1 VHLAVRRSF
10 LPRSPRRES
19 APCVS
24 MHLGLPE
31 RDSMRTVF
39 AREIGLMSGWRG
51 LEATSNRASFHT
63 PTSDSI
69 GIHFRIPSVPQGEGQ
84 RKTQNAGSTG
94 ASIPCL
100 RTPYSKQSFYFWN
113 QPVDA
118 LSEDCLRQL
127 EMRSACPEEIGGE
140 MATRS
145 DQPAAR
151 LNSVLPGSLHTENA
165 LFEANPEV

>member
-1 VHLAVRRSF
+1 
-10 LPRSPRRES
+10 
-19 APCVS
+19 
-24 MHLGLPE
+24 
-31 RDSMRTVF
+31 MRTVF
-39 AREIGLMSGWRG
+39 AREIGLMSGRPG
-51 LEATSNRASFHT
+51 LEATSDRASFHR
-63 PTSDSI
+63 PTSDSM
-69 GIHFRIPSVPQGEGQ
+69 GLHFRIPSVPHGEGQ
-84 RKTQNAGSTG
+84 RKTQNAGPTG

-118 LSEDCLRQL
+118 ISEDCLRQL
-127 EMRSACPEEIGGE
+127 KLRSACPEEIGGE

-165 LFEANPEV
+165 LSEANPEV

>member
-1 VHLAVRRSF
+1 
-10 LPRSPRRES
+10 
-19 APCVS
+19 
-24 MHLGLPE
+24 MHLVLPE
-31 RDSMRTVF
+31 SDSMRTVF

-51 LEATSNRASFHT
+51 LEATSDRASFHR

-69 GIHFRIPSVPQGEGQ
+69 GLHFRIPSVPHGEGQ
-84 RKTQNAGSTG
+84 RKTQNAGPIG

-100 RTPYSKQSFYFWN
+100 RTPYSKQSFYFRN

-127 EMRSACPEEIGGE
+127 KLRSACPEEIGGE